1 MIQTE
6 TSDELKHIFY
16 FQYKFFSKNLPLSE
30 LTFLIRVQEFR
41 DLLRGELP
49 HVHIVTN
56 DGRNPL
62 T

>member
-6 TSDELKHIFY
+6 TSDELKTHILFSIHIFLK
-16 FQYKFFSKNLPLSE
+16 KFSLSE
-30 LTFLIRVQEFR
+30 LTFLIRVQAFR
-41 DLLRGELP
+41 DPLRGELP